1 MRFRVVG
8 AWGFV
13 LAGVV
18 AAACSGKEDPLS
30 CGAGTVLKG
39 NECVAAGASG
49 AGGDA
54 QCGEGPCG
62 AAGAAANGGAS
73 PLEGG
78 APNGGAVMVD
88 GGAGGAGAGAGGGA
102 GMESLGGAGAAGADN
117 RPRTRWLAFEH
128 EDGAFAYDVTKFP
141 DQDALLQLSTGSL
154 GSWSP
159 DGRKLLFSKQNAWYV
174 RDMSSATPE
183 PAVLLLESQLTP
195 RLTWS
200 ADSTSIAMVQGTTLS
215 VFDPSEAAPSLQ
227 PLTTTLLGYQ
237 WAPVGNKLVYV
248 DASGGHVVQVVAG
261 VPGSSVAIAS
271 RAMGW
276 APHGNALA
284 GNKNDGTLTLTTL
297 DGDPPTLTTLFEPT
311 GPGTGMEGFIF
322 NPDGSRLA
330 TTGWQDRAESDAFY
344 VNLLPTPGTLSTP
357 YAPLANDVVAAS
369 IGWSPNGEWL
379 LYESSDN
386 VAGTDQYFAVNVAGE
401 SPGTPVPLD
410 VHSLH
415 NPLWLPGGLKL
426 ITDTGPATVAII
438 DLLDPA
444 QPEPLLNGVSLS
456 SCALNPRGTVLGY
469 RSPYALHLL
478 DLSAPEQPAVD
489 INFQAGNVGKWSWS
503 PDGNFI
509 AVVTLTNKDQ
519 TRLVRIDDDLGTSS
533 PISLGDG
540 SSDAISLRWQP

>member
-1 MRFRVVG
+1 MVG

-13 LAGVV
+13 CVGLAAGACGEGDDAPTCGV
-18 AAACSGKEDPLS
+18 
-30 CGAGTVLKG
+30 GTVLKG

-54 QCGEGPCG
+54 PCGDDDCG
-62 AAGAAANGGAS
+62 AAGAVVRGGAPPVDGGAANGGTVTM
-73 PLEGG
+73 EGG
-78 APNGGAVMVD
+78 V
-88 GGAGGAGAGAGGGA
+88 GGAGAGMGGGA
-102 GMESLGGAGAAGADN
+102 GADPLGGAGAGGADN
-117 RPRTRWLAFEH
+117 PPRTRWLAFEH
-128 EDGAFAYDVTKFP
+128 EDGAYAYDVTRFP

-159 DGRKLLFSKQNAWYV
+159 DGRKLLYSKQNAWYV
-174 RDMSSATPE
+174 RDMSAATPA
-183 PAVLLLESQLTP
+183 PGVLLIESQLAP

-200 ADSTSIAMVQGTTLS
+200 ADSKSVAMTQGTTLS

-227 PLTTTLLGYQ
+227 PLTTTLTGYQ
-237 WAPVGNKLVYV
+237 WAPVGDKLVYL

-261 VPGSSVAIAS
+261 VPGTTVAIAS

-297 DGDPPTLTTLFEPT
+297 DGEPPTLTTLFAPI
-311 GPGTGMEGFIF
+311 GPGTGMEGYIF
-322 NPDGSRLA
+322 NHDGSRLA

-357 YAPLANDVVAAS
+357 YPPLPSDVVAAS
-369 IGWSPNGEWL
+369 IGWSPNGDFL

-386 VAGTDQYFAVNVAGE
+386 VAGTEHYFAVNVAGE

-410 VHSLH
+410 VHSLQA
-415 NPLWLPGGLKL
+415 PLWLPGGLQF
-426 ITDTGPATVAII
+426 ITNSGPATLAIF

-444 QPEPLLNGVSLS
+444 HVQPLLNGVSLA
-456 SCALNPRGTVLGY
+456 SCALNPLGTVLGY
-469 RSPYALHLL
+469 RSPLALHLL
-478 DLSAPEQPAVD
+478 DLSVPQQPAVN
-489 INFQAGNVGKWSWS
+489 INFQAAGNVGRWSWS

-519 TRLVRIDDDLGTSS
+519 TRLVRIGDDLTTSS

>member
-1 MRFRVVG
+1 VAG

-13 LAGVV
+13 LVGLAAG
-18 AAACSGKEDPLS
+18 ACSGEDAPT

-39 NECVAAGASG
+39 NECVATGASG
-49 AGGDA
+49 AGGDP
-54 QCGEGPCG
+54 QCGDGDCAASG
-62 AAGAAANGGAS
+62 AAMGGAAPPLDGGAAHGGS
-73 PLEGG
+73 P
-78 APNGGAVMVD
+78 MVD
-88 GGAGGAGAGAGGGA
+88 GGAGAGGAGTAGGAGAEPLGGAGAGG
-102 GMESLGGAGAAGADN
+102 ADHA
-117 RPRTRWLAFEH
+117 PRTRWLAFEH
-128 EDGAFAYDVTKFP
+128 EEGAFVYDVTRFP
-141 DQDALLQLSTGSL
+141 DQDALQQLSTGSL

-159 DGRKLLFSKQNAWYV
+159 DGRKVLYSKQSAWYV
-174 RDMSSATPE
+174 RDMSEATPE
-183 PAVLLLESQLTP
+183 PGVLLIESQLTP

-200 ADSTSIAMVQGTTLS
+200 PDSKSIAMTQGATLS

-227 PLTTTLLGYQ
+227 TLTTTLTAYQ
-237 WAPVGNKLVYV
+237 WAPVGNKLAYL

-261 VPGSSVAIAS
+261 VPGRAVAIAS
-271 RAMGW
+271 RALGW
-276 APHGNALA
+276 APHGDALA
-284 GNKNDGTLTLTTL
+284 GTKNDGTLTLTTL
-297 DGDPPTLTTLFEPT
+297 DGEAPTLTTLFAPT
-311 GPGTGMEGFIF
+311 GPGTGMEGHIF

-330 TTGWQDRAESDAFY
+330 TTGWKDREEMDAFY
-344 VNLLPTPGTLSTP
+344 VDLLPTPGTLSTP
-357 YAPLANDVVAAS
+357 YAPLPSEVVASS
-369 IGWSPNGEWL
+369 IGWSPNGDWL
-379 LYESSDN
+379 LYQTSDD
-386 VAGTDQYFAVNVAGE
+386 VTEHYFAVNVAGA

-426 ITDTGPATVAII
+426 ITDTGPASVAII

-444 QPEPLLNGVSLS
+444 HPQPLLNGVTLA
-456 SCALNPRGTVLGY
+456 SCALNPLGTVLGY
-469 RSPYALHLL
+469 RTSFALHLL

-489 INFQAGNVGKWSWS
+489 INFQAAGNVGKWSWS